1 MKFIQIMSREFC
13 NHFKLN
19 NPRNLKKKSKAKFS
33 CGMNTIQIYLEIH
46 QGPASLN
53 LYAIF
58 LFISEALGSVRI
70 SQYGTICHVY
80 IYIHLQLF
88 EV

>member
-19 NPRNLKKKSKAKFS
+19 NPRNLKKSKAKFS

-58 LFISEALGSVRI
+58 LFISESLGSVRI
-70 SQYGTICHVY
+70 SQYGTMSCVH
-80 IYIHLQLF
+80 IHTHAI
-88 EV
+88 V

>member
-1 MKFIQIMSREFC
+1 
-13 NHFKLN
+13 
-19 NPRNLKKKSKAKFS
+19 
-33 CGMNTIQIYLEIH
+33 MNTIQIYLEIH

-80 IYIHLQLF
+80 IYIHTQLF